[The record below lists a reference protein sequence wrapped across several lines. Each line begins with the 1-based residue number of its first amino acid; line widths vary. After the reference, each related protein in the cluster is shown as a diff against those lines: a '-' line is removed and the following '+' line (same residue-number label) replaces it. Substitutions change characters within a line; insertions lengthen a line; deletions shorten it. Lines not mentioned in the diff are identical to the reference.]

1 MDNEDV
7 PVSAVGV
14 KIPPFWEEDPEAW
27 FGQAEAQFHL
37 RKVKDSTTKFY
48 HIISMLPHKVAVSV
62 KDLTRKPPASEP
74 YETLKFRLLQ
84 AYSMTESQK
93 AAALIRHP
101 PLGDRRPSQLLDTM
115 LALLP
120 DDHQPCFF
128 FKYLFMEKLPKD
140 LRGQLAT
147 IKVDDYRLLGPEA
160 DKLYNLLYPD
170 GFAAYSAAAVNIE
183 TEEVIAVSSQ
193 SSERHRPKNRQK
205 KSRRTRSGSNPKGRR
220 AQPSS
225 TQDELCYYHENFG
238 SQARKC
244 EGSCSFNQ
252 GNAMTGR
259 RR

>member
-1 MDNEDV
+1 MDTEDV

-140 LRGQLAT
+140 LRGQLASRLMITVFLDLKPTSYT
-147 IKVDDYRLLGPEA
+147 ICCIQMGFLLIQQQLLTLRLK
-160 DKLYNLLYPD
+160 KLLLFLASHLND
-170 GFAAYSAAAVNIE
+170 TDLRI
-183 TEEVIAVSSQ
+183 
-193 SSERHRPKNRQK
+193 
-205 KSRRTRSGSNPKGRR
+205 
-220 AQPSS
+220 
-225 TQDELCYYHENFG
+225 
-238 SQARKC
+238 
-244 EGSCSFNQ
+244 
-252 GNAMTGR
+252 GR
-259 RR
+259 RRVYEPALVVIQKAGEHSHPPLKMVFVTIMRTLAVKLGSVKDPVHSTRETP